1 MQVGSG
7 LIKINIVLLIAVI
20 LKERI
25 FNKKNSPDKQGPINR
40 YQFSADSCDLDK
52 PIGHL
57 TQTSHGFY
65 MCCKY
70 YACKSIQHNLFVF
83 FALCAGHSYVHDKGE
98 LSSFIL
104 RMLI

>member
-1 MQVGSG
+1 MCQ
-7 LIKINIVLLIAVI
+7 LFAVI
-20 LKERI
+20 LKERY
-25 FNKKNSPDKQGPINR
+25 FYKKNSPDEQGRIHN
-40 YQFSADSCDLDK
+40 YQSSADSCDLDK

-57 TQTSHGFY
+57 AQTSQCFY
-65 MCCKY
+65 MCCKG

-98 LSSFIL
+98 LASFIL